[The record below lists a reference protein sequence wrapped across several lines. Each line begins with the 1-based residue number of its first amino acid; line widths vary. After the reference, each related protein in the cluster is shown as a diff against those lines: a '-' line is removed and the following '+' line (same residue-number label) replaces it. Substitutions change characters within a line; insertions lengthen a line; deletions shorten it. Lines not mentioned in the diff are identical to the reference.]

1 MRGRAKLKRLRPV
14 RGLMLGAVMLSA
26 SCTMQGGS
34 ETERSICRELRADL
48 PSYSRQDTAQ
58 TLEEA
63 ARFQLVFSG
72 VCG

>member
-1 MRGRAKLKRLRPV
+1 MRARAKLKRPPIG

-26 SCTMQGGS
+26 SCAMQGGS

-58 TLEEA
+58 TLEEG
-63 ARFQLVFSG
+63 ARFQLVFAG